1 MGTNRAV
8 REKATGIVL
17 LFKIRSP
24 ERKKLSATNLLAKKT
39 LWSDDVL
46 EHVTSHV
53 HVDCTK
59 WVVEE
64 VDIGVLIHSSS
75 QTYSQLLAA
84 A

>member
-1 MGTNRAV
+1 MT
-8 REKATGIVL
+8 
-17 LFKIRSP
+17 
-24 ERKKLSATNLLAKKT
+24 
-39 LWSDDVL
+39 DDVL

-64 VDIGVLIHSSS
+64 VHIGVLIHGSS